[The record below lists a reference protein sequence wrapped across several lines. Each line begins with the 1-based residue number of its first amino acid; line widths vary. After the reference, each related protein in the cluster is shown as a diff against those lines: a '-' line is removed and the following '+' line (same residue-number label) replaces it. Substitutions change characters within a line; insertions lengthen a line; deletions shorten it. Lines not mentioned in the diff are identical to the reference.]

1 MLQLM
6 QVLVTIP
13 DEIAAQ
19 VLASGRS
26 PEGYV
31 QELIAERNPAA
42 LPGIAKKLLDLESFF
57 TEISAF
63 SGKYPLPPDE
73 AFSRE
78 SLYQDHD

>member
-1 MLQLM
+1 M

-19 VLASGRS
+19 VMASGRS

-31 QELIAERNPAA
+31 QELIAERNPVA
-42 LPGIAKKLLDLESFF
+42 LPGIAKKLSDLESFLD
-57 TEISAF
+57 EISAF
-63 SGKYPLPPDE
+63 SGMTPMPPDE

-78 SLYQDHD
+78 SLYRDHD